1 MKQQG
6 ADMAFEDR
14 KYIIIPAAEIANVD
28 FTQVLETSAETCRY
42 SVDGTKTFIKYEGDM
57 PSSISTIA
65 NKSQEYSYG
74 EILELLSSLEW
85 TSSIEE
91 L

>member
-1 MKQQG
+1 
-6 ADMAFEDR
+6 MAFEDR

-28 FTQVLETSAETCRY
+28 FTQVLETSPETCRY
-42 SVDGTKTFIKYEGDM
+42 SVDGTKTFVKYEGAM
-57 PSSISTIA
+57 PSSISPIA

-85 TSSIEE
+85 TPSVEE